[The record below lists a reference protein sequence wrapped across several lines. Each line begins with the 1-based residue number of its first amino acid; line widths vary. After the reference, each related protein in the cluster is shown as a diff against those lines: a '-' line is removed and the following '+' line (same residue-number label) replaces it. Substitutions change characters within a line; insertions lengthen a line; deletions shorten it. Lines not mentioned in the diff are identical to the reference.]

1 MMNTPLPAHA
11 PRTAH
16 GMAPPVDAQDSVPQV
31 LDRSIGDFL
40 RRARKLSD
48 AQIEQIVEH
57 QRKRRIRFGEAAVA
71 LKLATPDEVLWA
83 LSQQFHYPYALD
95 HSREFNDELVVA
107 IEPFGPQAEVFR
119 EIRSQLMMGVLAPE
133 QRRNALAI
141 VSCDAGDGKSF
152 FAANMAIAFSQL
164 GGRTLVIDADM
175 RTPRQHELFRVP
187 NEVGLSNV
195 LSNRGD
201 STLMHRVPELPS
213 LHVLPVGTVPP
224 NPLEL
229 LQRPAFGLLM
239 QELMGKFDHIVI
251 DTPAASSGA
260 DARVIAARCGAALLL
275 GRRGRTRM
283 RAIGPLLHSLQSVT
297 CVAGVTMNDY

>member
-1 MMNTPLPAHA
+1 MSMVLQTPPRLGNGAALPTDTETTD
-11 PRTAH
+11 P
-16 GMAPPVDAQDSVPQV
+16 MV

-40 RRARKLSD
+40 RRARQLSD
-48 AQIEQIVEH
+48 GQIEQILQH
-57 QRKRRIRFGEAAVA
+57 QRKRGIRFGEAAVA

-95 HSREFNDELVVA
+95 HAREFNEELVVA
-107 IEPFGPQAEVFR
+107 IEPFGQQAEVFR

-133 QRRNALAI
+133 QRRSALAI
-141 VSCDAGDGKSF
+141 VSCDPGDGKSF

-164 GGRTLVIDADM
+164 GGRTLVLDADM

-187 NEVGLSNV
+187 NEAGLSNV
-195 LSNRGD
+195 LSNRSD
-201 STLMHRVPELPS
+201 SNLMYRVPELPS
-213 LHVLPVGTVPP
+213 LYVMPVGTVPP

-229 LQRPAFGLLM
+229 LQRPSFGLLM
-239 QELMGKFDHIVI
+239 QELMGKFDHIVV

-260 DARVIAARCGAALLL
+260 DARVIASRCGAALLL

-283 RAIGPLLHSLQSVT
+283 RAIEPLLHALQGVT
-297 CVAGVTMNDY
+297 RVAGVTMNDY

>member
-1 MMNTPLPAHA
+1 MSVVLQAHTARTGHGAALP
-11 PRTAH
+11 T
-16 GMAPPVDAQDSVPQV
+16 DAEDTGPMV

-40 RRARKLSD
+40 RRARSLSD
-48 AQIEQIVEH
+48 EQVEQILQH
-57 QRKRRIRFGEAAVA
+57 QRKRGIRFGEAAVA

-95 HSREFNDELVVA
+95 HAREFNEELVVA
-107 IEPFGPQAEVFR
+107 IEPFGQQAEVFR

-133 QRRNALAI
+133 QRRSALAV
-141 VSCDAGDGKSF
+141 VSCDPGDGKSF

-187 NEVGLSNV
+187 NEAGLSNV
-195 LSNRGD
+195 LSNRSD
-201 STLMHRVPELPS
+201 SNLMYRVPELPS
-213 LHVLPVGTVPP
+213 LYVMPVGTVPP

-229 LQRPAFGLLM
+229 LQRPSFGLLM
-239 QELMGKFDHIVI
+239 QELMGKFDHIVV

-260 DARVIAARCGAALLL
+260 DARVIASRCGAALLL

-283 RAIGPLLHSLQSVT
+283 RAIEPLLHALQGVT
-297 CVAGVTMNDY
+297 RVAGVTMNDY

>member
-1 MMNTPLPAHA
+1 MSMVLQTPPRLGNGAALP
-11 PRTAH
+11 T
-16 GMAPPVDAQDSVPQV
+16 DAEPTDPMV

-40 RRARKLSD
+40 RRVRQLSD
-48 AQIEQIVEH
+48 GQIEQILQH
-57 QRKRRIRFGEAAVA
+57 QRKRGIRFGEAAVA

-95 HSREFNDELVVA
+95 HAREFNEELVVA
-107 IEPFGPQAEVFR
+107 IEPFGQQAEVFR

-133 QRRNALAI
+133 QRRSALAV
-141 VSCDAGDGKSF
+141 VSCDPGDGKSF

-187 NEVGLSNV
+187 NEAGLSNV
-195 LSNRGD
+195 LSNRSD
-201 STLMHRVPELPS
+201 SNLMYRVPELPS
-213 LHVLPVGTVPP
+213 LYVMPVGTVPP

-229 LQRPAFGLLM
+229 LQRPSFGLLM
-239 QELMGKFDHIVI
+239 QELMGKFDHIVV

-260 DARVIAARCGAALLL
+260 DARVIASRCGAALLL

-283 RAIGPLLHSLQSVT
+283 RSIEPLLHALQGVT
-297 CVAGVTMNDY
+297 RVAGVTMNDY

>member
-1 MMNTPLPAHA
+1 MSMVLPAHPA
-11 PRTAH
+11 RTGH
-16 GMAPPVDAQDSVPQV
+16 GATPPTDAEATDPMV

-40 RRARKLSD
+40 RRARSLSD
-48 AQIEQIVEH
+48 GQIEQILQH
-57 QRKRRIRFGEAAVA
+57 QRKRGIRFGEAAVA

-95 HSREFNDELVVA
+95 HAREFNEELVVA
-107 IEPFGPQAEVFR
+107 IEPFGQQAEVFR

-133 QRRNALAI
+133 QRRSALAI
-141 VSCDAGDGKSF
+141 VSCDPGDGKSF

-187 NEVGLSNV
+187 NEAGLSNV
-195 LSNRGD
+195 LSNRSD
-201 STLMHRVPELPS
+201 SNLMYRVPELPS
-213 LHVLPVGTVPP
+213 LYVLPVGTVPP

-239 QELMGKFDHIVI
+239 QELMGKFDHIVV

-260 DARVIAARCGAALLL
+260 DARVIASRCGAALLL

-283 RAIGPLLHSLQSVT
+283 RAIEPLLHALQGVT
-297 CVAGVTMNDY
+297 RVAGVTMNDY

>member
-1 MMNTPLPAHA
+1 MSMVLQTPPRLGNGAALPTDTETTD
-11 PRTAH
+11 P
-16 GMAPPVDAQDSVPQV
+16 MV

-40 RRARKLSD
+40 RRARQLSD
-48 AQIEQIVEH
+48 GQIEQILQH
-57 QRKRRIRFGEAAVA
+57 QRKRGIRFGEAAVA

-95 HSREFNDELVVA
+95 HAREFNEELVVA
-107 IEPFGPQAEVFR
+107 IEPFGQQAEVFR

-133 QRRNALAI
+133 QRRSALAI
-141 VSCDAGDGKSF
+141 VSCDPGDGKSF

-187 NEVGLSNV
+187 NEAGLSNV
-195 LSNRGD
+195 LSNRSD
-201 STLMHRVPELPS
+201 SNLMYRVPELPS
-213 LHVLPVGTVPP
+213 LYVMPVGTVPP

-229 LQRPAFGLLM
+229 LQRPSFGLLM
-239 QELMGKFDHIVI
+239 QELMGKFDHIVV

-260 DARVIAARCGAALLL
+260 DARVIASRCGAALLL

-283 RAIGPLLHSLQSVT
+283 RAIEPLLHALQGVT
-297 CVAGVTMNDY
+297 RVAGVTMNDY

>member
-1 MMNTPLPAHA
+1 MSVVLQAHTARTGHGAALP
-11 PRTAH
+11 T
-16 GMAPPVDAQDSVPQV
+16 DAEDTGPMV

-40 RRARKLSD
+40 RRARSLSD
-48 AQIEQIVEH
+48 EQVEQILQH
-57 QRKRRIRFGEAAVA
+57 QRKRGIRFGEAAVA

-95 HSREFNDELVVA
+95 HAREFNEELVVA
-107 IEPFGPQAEVFR
+107 IEPFGQQAEVFR

-133 QRRNALAI
+133 QRRSALAI
-141 VSCDAGDGKSF
+141 VSCDPGDGKSF

-187 NEVGLSNV
+187 NEAGLSNV
-195 LSNRGD
+195 LSNRSD
-201 STLMHRVPELPS
+201 SNLMYRVPELPS
-213 LHVLPVGTVPP
+213 LYVMPVGTVPP

-229 LQRPAFGLLM
+229 LQRPSFGLLM
-239 QELMGKFDHIVI
+239 QELMGKFDHIVV

-260 DARVIAARCGAALLL
+260 DARVIASRCGAALLL

-283 RAIGPLLHSLQSVT
+283 RAIEPLLHALQGVT
-297 CVAGVTMNDY
+297 RVAGVTMNDY

>member
-1 MMNTPLPAHA
+1 MSVVLQAHTARTGHGAALP
-11 PRTAH
+11 T
-16 GMAPPVDAQDSVPQV
+16 DAEDTDPMV

-40 RRARKLSD
+40 RRARSLSD
-48 AQIEQIVEH
+48 EQVEQILQH
-57 QRKRRIRFGEAAVA
+57 QRKRGIRFGEAAVA

-95 HSREFNDELVVA
+95 HAREFNEELVVA
-107 IEPFGPQAEVFR
+107 IEPFGQQAEVFR

-133 QRRNALAI
+133 QRRSALAV
-141 VSCDAGDGKSF
+141 VSCDPGDGKSF

-187 NEVGLSNV
+187 NEAGLSNV
-195 LSNRGD
+195 LSNRSD
-201 STLMHRVPELPS
+201 SNLMYRVPELPS
-213 LHVLPVGTVPP
+213 LYVMPVGTVPP

-229 LQRPAFGLLM
+229 LQRPSFGLLM
-239 QELMGKFDHIVI
+239 QELMGKFDHIVV

-260 DARVIAARCGAALLL
+260 DARVIASRCGAALLL

-283 RAIGPLLHSLQSVT
+283 RAIEPLLHALQGVT
-297 CVAGVTMNDY
+297 RVAGVTMNDY

>member
-1 MMNTPLPAHA
+1 MSMVLQPHTARTGNGAALPTEAEDTG
-11 PRTAH
+11 P
-16 GMAPPVDAQDSVPQV
+16 MV

-40 RRARKLSD
+40 RRARQLSD
-48 AQIEQIVEH
+48 GQVEQILQH
-57 QRKRRIRFGEAAVA
+57 QRKRGIRFGEAAVA

-95 HSREFNDELVVA
+95 HAREFNEELVVA
-107 IEPFGPQAEVFR
+107 IEPFGQQAEVFR

-133 QRRNALAI
+133 QRRSALAI
-141 VSCDAGDGKSF
+141 VSCDPGDGKSF

-187 NEVGLSNV
+187 NEAGLSNV
-195 LSNRGD
+195 LSNRSD
-201 STLMHRVPELPS
+201 SNLMYRVPELPS
-213 LHVLPVGTVPP
+213 LYVMPVGTVPP

-229 LQRPAFGLLM
+229 LQRPSFGLLM
-239 QELMGKFDHIVI
+239 QELMGKFDHIVV

-260 DARVIAARCGAALLL
+260 DARVIASRCGAALLL

-283 RAIGPLLHSLQSVT
+283 RSIEPLLHALQGVT
-297 CVAGVTMNDY
+297 RVAGVTMNDY

>member
-1 MMNTPLPAHA
+1 MSMVLQTHPSRAGNGAALP
-11 PRTAH
+11 T
-16 GMAPPVDAQDSVPQV
+16 DADDTDPMV

-40 RRARKLSD
+40 RRVRNLSD
-48 AQIEQIVEH
+48 TQIEQILQH
-57 QRKRRIRFGEAAVA
+57 QRKRGIRFGEAAVA

-95 HSREFNDELVVA
+95 HAREFNEELVVA
-107 IEPFGPQAEVFR
+107 IEPFGQQAEVFR

-133 QRRNALAI
+133 QRRSALAI
-141 VSCDAGDGKSF
+141 VSCDPGDGKSF
-152 FAANMAIAFSQL
+152 FAANMAVAFSQL

-187 NEVGLSNV
+187 NEAGLSNV
-195 LSNRGD
+195 LSNRSD
-201 STLMHRVPELPS
+201 SNLMYRVPELPS
-213 LHVLPVGTVPP
+213 LYVLPVGTVPP

-239 QELMGKFDHIVI
+239 QELMGKFDHIVV

-260 DARVIAARCGAALLL
+260 DARVIASRCGAALLL

-283 RAIGPLLHSLQSVT
+283 RSIEPLLHALQGVT
-297 CVAGVTMNDY
+297 RVAGVTMNDY